1 VKRTL
6 LVVLAATVAL
16 GASAAF
22 AATLSVSSA
31 HLWVGSQSLTKGT
44 CSVNASVDTYV
55 DQNNPTSSFGSAS
68 TMSVQPDTNKVR
80 HALVVFDLSSC
91 NVPAT
96 GGADSATLQLRVTT
110 APKNS
115 RTLTLTRVTSPW
127 SGSTTWNTSPS
138 VAGAATTTFASGV
151 TNNTTVSVPVTIDA
165 DAFLKDSVSNL
176 GWLISDGGSAV
187 AQDTTTFAVAPTL
200 VINYEK

>member
-80 HALVVFDLSSC
+80 HALVVFDHSSC

-96 GGADSATLQLRVTT
+96 GGADSATLQLHVAT

-115 RTLTLTRVTSPW
+115 RTLTLTRVTSAW
-127 SGSTTWNTSPS
+127 SGSTTWNTAPS
-138 VAGAATTTFASGV
+138 VAGAATTTFATGS
-151 TNNTTVSVPVTIDA
+151 TNNATVSVPVTIDA
-165 DAFLKDSVSNL
+165 DAFLKGSVSNL
-176 GWLISDGGSAV
+176 GWRISDGGSTV